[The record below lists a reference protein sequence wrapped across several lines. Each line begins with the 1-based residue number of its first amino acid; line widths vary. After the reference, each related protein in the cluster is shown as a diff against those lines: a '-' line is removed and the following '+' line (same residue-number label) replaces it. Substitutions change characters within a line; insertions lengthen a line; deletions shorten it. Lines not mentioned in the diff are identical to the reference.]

1 MGDQNFADVIIDRT
15 RKLGHPLCVGL
26 DPHVDRIPNVFFT
39 NNGRK
44 ISPVEGMATFFHEV
58 VERLNG
64 KVVAVK
70 PQSAFFE
77 QYGAKGIRVLEEL
90 IVTCKQ
96 QGTPVIL
103 DAKRGD
109 IGSTASAY
117 AALIDASRA
126 ESANAITLNAYLGT
140 ETIEP
145 FLPHVI
151 HGGAGIFVLVKT
163 SNPGAAEFQGLT
175 VDHDFLYCHV
185 AKGLLRLLPETIG
198 TCGWSSIGIV
208 VGGTYPAD
216 AMRIREILP
225 HSIFLVPGYGAQGA
239 SVKDAL
245 AGFVKGPVCLEGGVV
260 SASRSILYPVGV
272 EATAGE
278 WEAAFDE
285 AVSRSAHELQEASS
299 QD

>member
-1 MGDQNFADVIIDRT
+1 MGDSNFADTIIEKT

-26 DPHVDRIPNVFFT
+26 DPHVAYIPNAFFSK
-39 NNGRK
+39 NGQKNRPIDGIAK
-44 ISPVEGMATFFHEV
+44 FFHEV

-77 QYGAKGIRVLEEL
+77 QYGADGIRLLEEL
-90 IVTCKQ
+90 IVQCKQ
-96 QGTPVIL
+96 QGIPVIL

-109 IGSTASAY
+109 IGSTAAAY
-117 AALIDASRA
+117 AALIDPSKA
-126 ESANAITLNAYLGT
+126 EAANAMTLNAYMGT

-151 HGGAGIFVLVKT
+151 QGGAGIFVLVKT
-163 SNPGAAEFQGLT
+163 SNPGAEEFQGLQ

-185 AKGLLRLLPETIG
+185 AKGLTRLLPHTIG
-198 TCGWSSIGIV
+198 ASGWSSVGIV
-208 VGGTYPAD
+208 VGGTYPSD

-225 HSIFLVPGYGAQGA
+225 TSLFLVPGYGAQGA
-239 SVKDAL
+239 SAKDAL
-245 AGFVKGPVCLEGGVV
+245 AGFLRGPMCLEGGVV
-260 SASRSILYPVGV
+260 NASRSILFPVGV
-272 EATAGE
+272 DATARE

-285 AVSRSAHELQEASS
+285 AVLKSTRELQEAARL
-299 QD
+299 

>member
-1 MGDQNFADVIIDRT
+1 MGDINFADVIIERT
-15 RKLGHPLCVGL
+15 RKFGHSLCVGL
-26 DPHVDRIPNVFFT
+26 DPHVDRIPKIFFA
-39 NNGRK
+39 NNGREV
-44 ISPVEGMATFFHEV
+44 SPVEGMATFFHEV
-58 VERLNG
+58 VKRLNG

-77 QYGAKGIRVLEEL
+77 QYGASGIRVLEEL
-90 IVTCKQ
+90 MVTCKQ
-96 QGTPVIL
+96 QGMPVIL

-109 IGSTASAY
+109 IGSTAAAY
-117 AALIDASRA
+117 AALIDPSRA

-151 HGGAGIFVLVKT
+151 HDGAGIFVLVKT
-163 SNPGAAEFQGLT
+163 SNPGAAEFQGLN

-185 AKGLLRLLPETIG
+185 AKSLIRLLPNTIG
-198 TCGWSSIGIV
+198 TSGWSSIGIV

-225 HSIFLVPGYGAQGA
+225 HSLFLVPGYGAQGA
-239 SVKDAL
+239 SAKDAL
-245 AGFVKGPVCLEGGVV
+245 AGFVRGPKCLEGGVV
-260 SASRSILYPVGV
+260 NASRSILYPVGV
-272 EATAGE
+272 DATVTE

-285 AVSRSAHELQEASS
+285 AVYRSTSELREAAML
-299 QD
+299 